1 MIFVFDL
8 DDTICETDLYSE
20 KYIKKF
26 IKDNH
31 LPYKQ
36 VAKNVRFAESKFD
49 WNMDVAL
56 KWYKKFGDE
65 MMAEFPCK
73 KNAVKF
79 LKKIHAQGH
88 KIIIATARAN
98 DWHTKPKEVTLKW
111 LADNQIPYDDIYIGR
126 IDKERICEEVNA
138 DFFVDDDVAVV
149 EKVAHFFEA
158 TGKRKQAF
166 LSTTAYNQ
174 DLSCPNGVVRVKDF
188 ADLESKVQNFLEVD
202 LNK

>member
-26 IKDNH
+26 IQDNN

-36 VAKNVRFAESKFD
+36 IAKNVRFAESKFD
-49 WNMDVAL
+49 WSMDAAL
-56 KWYKKFGDE
+56 KWYKKYGDD

-73 KNAVKF
+73 KNTVKF
-79 LKKIHAQGH
+79 LKRIHKDGH
-88 KIIIATARAN
+88 KIVIATARAN

-138 DFFVDDDVAVV
+138 DFFVDDDVAVA
-149 EKVAHFFEA
+149 EKVAHYFA
-158 TGKRKQAF
+158 STGKNKQAF

-188 ADLESKVQNFLEVD
+188 SDLENKVQKYLGVE
-202 LNK
+202 LKK

>member
-26 IKDNH
+26 IKENN

-49 WNMDVAL
+49 WNMDAAL
-56 KWYKKFGDE
+56 KWYKKYGDD

-79 LKKIHAQGH
+79 L
-88 KIIIATARAN
+88 
-98 DWHTKPKEVTLKW
+98 
-111 LADNQIPYDDIYIGR
+111 
-126 IDKERICEEVNA
+126 
-138 DFFVDDDVAVV
+138 
-149 EKVAHFFEA
+149 
-158 TGKRKQAF
+158 
-166 LSTTAYNQ
+166 
-174 DLSCPNGVVRVKDF
+174 
-188 ADLESKVQNFLEVD
+188 
-202 LNK
+202 